1 MEHQHQLKRMGGKWQ
16 CERCA
21 KEWESKPRSSCAG
34 MRVWNSWDID
44 WERLATVTGLRRRG
58 LRLAPGQHPAG
69 CYERS
74 AGRPRRVLL
83 YWIKEAVPA
92 RPLSAA
98 QRQALER
105 AREGWR
111 RWRTCAQC
119 GGVIEPE
126 RRRQRRRSCWA
137 CEEEERLQQRRR
149 EGRAWLQDELRRK
162 LVVLDTETTGLPED
176 PGFQVVEVAVVSGEG
191 ELLFRSLVRPDAP
204 ITPGAQAVHG
214 LREEDLKGAPTFPE
228 IWGPLSR
235 LLEACDSIWAYHAA
249 FDRLALEASARRWR
263 LELPG
268 WLTARE
274 KWHCLMELY
283 AEWMGLEYWVPLER
297 ACRQE
302 GIAAGWHPHT
312 AELDA
317 QAALA
322 LLRVL
327 AGLEKA

>member
-1 MEHQHQLKRMGGKWQ
+1 MDQGGGAGEAAVCGAAAGLGTGKGGLAPVAHV
-16 CERCA
+16 CA
-21 KEWESKPRSSCAG
+21 VRGRHRAG
-34 MRVWNSWDID
+34 TAPA
-44 WERLATVTGLRRRG
+44 EATELLGLRG
-58 LRLAPGQHPAG
+58 
-69 CYERS
+69 
-74 AGRPRRVLL
+74 GR
-83 YWIKEAVPA
+83 
-92 RPLSAA
+92 AA
-98 QRQALER
+98 A
-105 AREGWR
+105 A
-111 RWRTCAQC
+111 A
-119 GGVIEPE
+119 
-126 RRRQRRRSCWA
+126 A
-137 CEEEERLQQRRR
+137 
-149 EGRAWLQDELRRK
+149 EGRA
-162 LVVLDTETTGLPED
+162 GLAAGRAAAEAR
-176 PGFQVVEVAVVSGEG
+176 GV
-191 ELLFRSLVRPDAP
+191 
-204 ITPGAQAVHG
+204 
-214 LREEDLKGAPTFPE
+214 REEDLKGAPTFPE